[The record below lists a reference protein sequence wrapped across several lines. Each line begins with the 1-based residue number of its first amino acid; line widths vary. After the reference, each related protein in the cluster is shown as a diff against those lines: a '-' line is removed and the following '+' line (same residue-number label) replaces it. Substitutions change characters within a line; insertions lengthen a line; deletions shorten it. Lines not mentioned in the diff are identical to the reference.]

1 MDPFEEDDDPW
12 PDEPDEF
19 DPDSLGPEVDIPEAP
34 DPSEVDISGELFRT
48 FWLIVVMANVGLL
61 ATSLGVM
68 LVAFRGE
75 FRQGGLVFL
84 IGVIALLFGYRR
96 YRNYQNG

>member
-19 DPDSLGPEVDIPEAP
+19 DLDSLGPQVDIPEAP
-34 DPSEVDISGELFRT
+34 DFSEVDVPPELRQT

-68 LVAFRGE
+68 LIAFDGQFRRGALA
-75 FRQGGLVFL
+75 FAIGMLALV
-84 IGVIALLFGYRR
+84 FGYRR